1 MSASI
6 GLTFLPVSG
15 RPVIIE
21 KRKWDGSVSARW
33 TALFHRDGGRMA
45 WRTPTGTI
53 RSHPRTGRQETTEH
67 LEVSATCGDGW
78 IVTAVLDADG
88 RLLRYEVDAT
98 AGDEAERDGI
108 LAFIDLDL
116 DLVISDHTAV
126 VTDLI
131 EFAERREEMG
141 YPPGMLSAV
150 VVALDKALRR
160 HRRGDWPFDGS
171 LLELAGP

>member
-6 GLTFLPVSG
+6 GRHPLLVSG
-15 RPVIIE
+15 RPLIIE

-33 TALFHRDGGRMA
+33 TALFQRDGARLT
-45 WRTPTGTI
+45 WRTPIGTS
-53 RSHPRTGRQETTEH
+53 RSHPRTGEQETTEH
-67 LEVSATCGDGW
+67 LEVSATCSDGW
-78 IVTAVLDADG
+78 IVTAILDADG

-108 LAFIDLDL
+108 LAFIDLEL
-116 DLVISDHTAV
+116 DLVIRDQTAV

-150 VVALDKALRR
+150 VVALDGALRR

-171 LLELAGP
+171 LLELAGE